1 MNVEKLI
8 ALLNSFA
15 ELEKSLE
22 AHLRPLIKTTCH
34 KKGDLLVR
42 PDDIARRISFIEEGI
57 IRGYRL
63 TGNIELTSYFM
74 TKGDIFIS
82 VQSFLTQT
90 PAKEYIEC
98 MEDCILHSISFEELR
113 RAYQKYPSFQ
123 EHRAELLQQYYL
135 LSIEREEMRRL
146 LTYDRYCYLM
156 ENQPYLITRIKDKYL
171 ASYLN
176 MAKSTFSRNKKKYME
191 NSKRRR

>member
-1 MNVEKLI
+1 MKQLISSLNKIAKLD
-8 ALLNSFA
+8 AD
-15 ELEKSLE
+15 LEKYFSRFL
-22 AHLRPLIKTTCH
+22 KTTHH

-42 PDDIARRISFIEEGI
+42 PDDIAQRISFIKEGT

-63 TGNIELTSYFM
+63 EGNIEQTSYFM

-82 VQSFLTQT
+82 VQSFLTQM

-98 MEDCILHSISFEELR
+98 MEDCVFYSISFAELR
-113 RAYQKYPSFQ
+113 RAYKKYPSFQ
-123 EHRAELLQQYYL
+123 EHRAEILQQYYL

-146 LTYDRYCYLM
+146 RTYDRYCYLM
-156 ENQPYLITRIKDKYL
+156 ENQPDLINKIQDKYL

-176 MAKSTFSRNKKKYME
+176 MAKSTFSRNKKKYKE
-191 NSKRRR
+191 NAKRRR

>member
-1 MNVEKLI
+1 MKQLISSLNKIAKLD
-8 ALLNSFA
+8 AD
-15 ELEKSLE
+15 LEKYLSRFL
-22 AHLRPLIKTTCH
+22 KTTHH

-42 PDDIARRISFIEEGI
+42 PDDIAQRISFIKEGT

-63 TGNIELTSYFM
+63 EGNIEQTSYFM

-82 VQSFLTQT
+82 VQSFLTQM

-98 MEDCILHSISFEELR
+98 MEDCVFYSISFAELR
-113 RAYQKYPSFQ
+113 RAYKKYPSFQ
-123 EHRAELLQQYYL
+123 EHRAEILQQYYL

-146 LTYDRYCYLM
+146 RTYDRYCYLM
-156 ENQPYLITRIKDKYL
+156 ENQPDLINKIQDKYL

-176 MAKSTFSRNKKKYME
+176 MAKSTFSRNKKKYKE
-191 NSKRRR
+191 NAKRRR